1 MRHFEPSTTE
11 GTCAS
16 QVSRPPIRRRAPLQ
30 AGFGTSAVLLV
41 VVLIAAI
48 GAFFAYSTRGSNVT
62 SAQSTNS
69 IGATTIID
77 QGTQMRAG
85 FESMLARGSAAS
97 QVTFD
102 TAATTGLFNP
112 TTGGT
117 GDQPPPLRNMTD
129 EAIAGS
135 APFSAAVSNYS
146 YKVAV
151 TGPLNVGTAV
161 GLKYGVFLPGVKLAV
176 CQAINNQ
183 LYSDALSATPVA
195 SGLAATAFVGV
206 AAVNLT
212 GGAMATGL
220 SQRSEGCIGT
230 TDANQYVYFKIVYVQ

>member
-1 MRHFEPSTTE
+1 MRAHILKTLSFAGLVHKARMPVPARIS
-11 GTCAS
+11 
-16 QVSRPPIRRRAPLQ
+16 VN

-69 IGATTIID
+69 IGATTIVD

-102 TAATTGLFNP
+102 TATTTGLFNP

-117 GDQPPPLRNMTD
+117 GDQPPPQRNMTD

-135 APFSAAVSNYS
+135 APFAAAVTSYS

-151 TGPLNVGTAV
+151 TGPLNVGTVA

-176 CQAINNQ
+176 CQAINSQ
-183 LYSDALSATPVA
+183 LYSDALAATPVA
-195 SGLAATAFVGV
+195 SGLGVTSFVGG
-206 AAVNLT
+206 AAVDLT
-212 GGAMATGL
+212 AGAMAAGL

-230 TDANQYVYFKIVYVQ
+230 TDANQYVYFKVLYVQ

>member
-1 MRHFEPSTTE
+1 MRAQMTNLLS
-11 GTCAS
+11 GLGVAGL
-16 QVSRPPIRRRAPLQ
+16 PIRSVSARTSAN

-77 QGTQMRAG
+77 QGTQMRSG
-85 FESMLARGSAAS
+85 FERMLANGSAAS

-117 GDQPPPLRNMTD
+117 GDQPPPQRNLTD

-135 APFSAAVSNYS
+135 APFAAAVTTYS
-146 YKVAV
+146 YKTGV
-151 TGPLNVGTAV
+151 TGPANVGTAA

-183 LYSDALSATPVA
+183 LYSDSLSATPVA
-195 SGLAATAFVGV
+195 SGLAVTAFVGG
-206 AAVNLT
+206 AAVDLT
-212 GGAMATGL
+212 AGAMAAGL

-230 TDANQYVYFKIVYVQ
+230 TSANQYVYYKVMYVQ